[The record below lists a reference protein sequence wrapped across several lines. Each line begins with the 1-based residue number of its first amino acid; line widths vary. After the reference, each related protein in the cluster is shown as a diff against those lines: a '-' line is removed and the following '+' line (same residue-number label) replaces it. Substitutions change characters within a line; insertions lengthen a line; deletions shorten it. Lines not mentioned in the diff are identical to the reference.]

1 MAFDGNNFTPLGG
14 TSRSGVAPVA
24 WSYQT
29 SADTLA
35 LVAAANY
42 FNTINKI
49 VRADELIYVA
59 ATDGKAIFTIL
70 SVNRALK
77 LVVLDSLSYLPG
89 DPGKK
94 YAIFRIIAADT
105 DVAVASSIGG
115 DFRLPFAGTLVE
127 VGAYVDVAGVTGTQV
142 ADINLSGATIMTTDK
157 LDIET
162 GEKSTENAAQQPVLT
177 TTTTAF
183 SKDDIFNFDVDAIQ
197 STVAKGLTIWFD
209 IDV

>member
-1 MAFDGNNFTPLGG
+1 MAFNGNNFTPLGG

-29 SADTLA
+29 AVDTLA
-35 LVAAANY
+35 QIAAAGY
-42 FNTINKI
+42 FNTINKL
-49 VRADELIYVA
+49 VRADELIYVV

-70 SVNRALK
+70 SVDRALK
-77 LVVLDSLSYLPG
+77 IVVLDALSFLPG

-94 YAIFRIIAADT
+94 YAIFRIIASDT
-105 DVAVASSIGG
+105 DVAVATSIGG

-127 VGAYVDVAGVTGTQV
+127 VGAYVDVAGVTGDQV
-142 ADINLSGATIMTTDK
+142 ADINLTGATVMTTDK

-162 GEKSTENAAQQPVLT
+162 GEKSTETAAQQPVLT
-177 TTTTAF
+177 TTAF
-183 SKDDIFNFDVDAIQ
+183 LKDDIFNFDVDSIQ
-197 STVAKGLTIWFD
+197 STAAKGLTIWFD